1 MDDMD
6 ELFVEDPSDHLMKLR
21 PRVGM
26 ARPLSGPATNHS
38 PLALLP
44 PTVPHLNNAHVP
56 ETTSLQQ
63 VQHPSSPTLSMMRI
77 VHLPTELLLLLP
89 QFLHNI
95 EDYTNLSSTCR
106 QFRSVCSRTSGRTIL
121 RLAAASSRTFFRP
134 DPHFLIAATVR
145 QVSDWALLDL
155 HNRGTLRRA
164 LQEGVYSL
172 LDLCI
177 EKAELTMDDI
187 RRLHASRFSLINPVS
202 DMIDRCA
209 GAQWYQNPEF
219 WYGGVSNPAT
229 ISIEPARSLFQFVIY
244 GELFASS
251 MRAFLEPRSNLPWFD
266 HDFRMDFIKYCIPD
280 PMCQSYEGMTV
291 LPIGAYG
298 TQSEESELMPERDC
312 DQVGLDY
319 LLQCRTWTEAWQR
332 VRHAIGPDFKQE
344 WRQQMWQSAVQT
356 QGLEGLEMLRPGGLE
371 KWRPRLKAMRSCIER
386 LESADKPNDI
396 ILSRHWEKAVSESP
410 GMALEVAVTMLGL
423 YVVT

>member
-1 MDDMD
+1 
-6 ELFVEDPSDHLMKLR
+6 
-21 PRVGM
+21 
-26 ARPLSGPATNHS
+26 
-38 PLALLP
+38 
-44 PTVPHLNNAHVP
+44 
-56 ETTSLQQ
+56 
-63 VQHPSSPTLSMMRI
+63 
-77 VHLPTELLLLLP
+77 
-89 QFLHNI
+89 
-95 EDYTNLSSTCR
+95 
-106 QFRSVCSRTSGRTIL
+106 
-121 RLAAASSRTFFRP
+121 
-134 DPHFLIAATVR
+134 
-145 QVSDWALLDL
+145 
-155 HNRGTLRRA
+155 
-164 LQEGVYSL
+164 
-172 LDLCI
+172 
-177 EKAELTMDDI
+177 MDDI